1 MRSGKMSIIKSVL
14 TKRASGIGI
23 RKYLHSMLTASMILP
38 LLLLPAGC
46 ASNSGG
52 DKSEDEAFMQKYEA
66 PAKKLEHTSLK
77 FCFPGAEPKG
87 WPDVKAELEKRSA
100 DTVNASLDFKW
111 IEFGEYMNRLK
122 TLEASG
128 DVFDAFCLGKPDSFY
143 PDFTALA
150 RESKLADITALFPEN
165 GQSLYSKYSKEELD
179 FAKVDGKLYA
189 VPSLY
194 PAAYCTYLMVDDALY
209 KKYNIPEITNLEQY
223 EAYLKAVKDNN
234 PDLFP
239 GIIANGVDSMKLF
252 ARAFGYV
259 ILDESQNL
267 VYKWDDPKMT
277 IKAWEQTPEFL
288 EASNKI
294 ADWYSKGYL
303 QDASNLDQSKVT
315 SFIFYG
321 ELNPPSE
328 EPQKMTFNTPT
339 GEIKES
345 NPLKVFYLYPE
356 KKVQRDNSMGTFFMN
371 GSFVFPSSSTNTAR
385 ALRFIDWVQQN
396 RDNYYLMNYGVE
408 NKDYVLT
415 KGYPDMPAGQDFNN
429 RTFMYWDGHWAFRNA
444 EYNPELPKDAFG
456 AGINTFTDFLD
467 KYSEYAPHGAFYP
480 DYGKLKDMAAK
491 RNQAVQQFEF
501 SLSQGKIKDPGEVTK
516 FIADMKQLGID
527 NLVAEIQ
534 AQLDKK

>member
-1 MRSGKMSIIKSVL
+1 MSFVKSVL
-14 TKRASGIGI
+14 FKRLPRISI
-23 RKYLHSMLTASMILP
+23 RKYSRSILTISMILP

-46 ASNSGG
+46 ASGSGG
-52 DKSEDEAFMQKYEA
+52 EKEKEEDESFMQKYEA
-66 PAKKLEHTSLK
+66 PAEKLEHTSLK
-77 FCFPGAEPKG
+77 FYFPGTEPKS

-111 IEFGEYMNRLK
+111 IEFNQYINQMK

-150 RESKLADITALFPEN
+150 RESKLADITTLFPKN
-165 GQSLYSKYSKEELD
+165 AQSLYSKYSQEELGY
-179 FAKVDGKLYA
+179 AKVNGKLYA

-209 KKYNIPEITNLEQY
+209 KKYNIPEITNLDQY

-259 ILDESQNL
+259 ILDEFQNL

-277 IKAWEQTPEFL
+277 IKAWEQTPGFL

-315 SFIFYG
+315 SFVYYG
-321 ELNPPSE
+321 ELSPPSE
-328 EPQKMTFNTPT
+328 EPQKMTFSTAS
-339 GEIKES
+339 GEVKES

-371 GSFVFPSSSTNTAR
+371 GSFAFPASSTNTAR
-385 ALRFIDWVQQN
+385 ALRFLDWVQQT
-396 RDNYYLMNYGVE
+396 RDNYYLMLYGIE
-408 NKDYVLT
+408 NKDYVLNN
-415 KGYPDMPAGQDFNN
+415 GYPTIPDGQDFNN
-429 RTFMYWDGHWAFRNA
+429 RSYMYWDGNWALRNA
-444 EYNPELPKDAFG
+444 EYNPTLPKDAYG
-456 AGINTFTDFLD
+456 AGINTLTDFLG

-480 DYGKLKDMAAK
+480 DYGKLKDMAAQ
-491 RNQAVQQFEF
+491 RSQAVQQFEF
-501 SLSQGKIKDPGEVTK
+501 NLSQGKIKDPAEVTK
-516 FIADMKQLGID
+516 FIGDMKQLGID

-534 AQLDKK
+534 MQLDKK